1 VQLGRIE
8 HGDARTAAVV
18 SGRKQRWTSI
28 GVLALGIGLAAYAL
42 SGQDALAWRLASGL
56 VALFCVLIGAV
67 GLKAAWGRDEIRM
80 FDVRDDGIEHQ
91 LAGVITWDEIEDVRI
106 YSLFGQ
112 RSLGIW
118 THDPLLVAKRTGR
131 WWVTVF
137 ARVNPLFGAAPISFA
152 DSVLPIDETYAEIQR
167 WRAA

>member
-18 SGRKQRWTSI
+18 SGKKQRWTSI

-42 SGQDALAWRLASGL
+42 FGHDTLAWRLAS
-56 VALFCVLIGAV
+56 VALLCVVIGVV

-80 FDVRDDGIEHQ
+80 FDVRDNGIEHQ

-112 RSLGIW
+112 RALGIW
-118 THDPLLVAKRTGR
+118 THDPRLVAKRTGR
-131 WWVTVF
+131 WWVRVF
-137 ARVNPLFGAAPISFA
+137 ARVNPLFGAAPISFP
-152 DSVLPIDETYAEIQR
+152 DSVLPIDETFAEIQR
-167 WRAA
+167 RRGA